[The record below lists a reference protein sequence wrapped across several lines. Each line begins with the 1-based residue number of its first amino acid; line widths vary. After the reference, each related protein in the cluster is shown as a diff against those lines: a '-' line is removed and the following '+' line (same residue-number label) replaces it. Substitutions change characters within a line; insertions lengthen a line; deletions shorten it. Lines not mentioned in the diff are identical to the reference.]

1 MENRIAELEKRI
13 SELEEKLENVM
24 IYSEGANVS
33 FNNSNIAMLQIL
45 GDGQMLRLKMCRLTV
60 WKFPVTETM

>member
-33 FNNSNIAMLQIL
+33 FNNSNINMLQIL
-45 GDGQMLRLKMCRLTV
+45 GDGANVAL
-60 WKFPVTETM
+60 

>member
-13 SELEEKLENVM
+13 SELEEKLKNVM

-33 FNNSNIAMLQIL
+33 L
-45 GDGQMLRLKMCRLTV
+45 
-60 WKFPVTETM
+60 